1 MYSHITEVSHQKL
14 LMHAEETAKIQL
26 NNAEKRIKAVR
37 EASFLFL
44 FILAL
49 AFPQF
54 RHMCNPHIT
63 LGTHFPNAWF
73 WKYGDTV
80 TKPWRSARE
89 RMLQL
94 KHLIA
99 ECLNGAGYGVSFF
112 IFHAIPPLL
121 FLCPTIRCSV

>member
-26 NNAEKRIKAVR
+26 SNAEKRIKAVR

-63 LGTHFPNAWF
+63 LGTHCPNAWF

-80 TKPWRSARE
+80 TKPWRV
-89 RMLQL
+89 
-94 KHLIA
+94 
-99 ECLNGAGYGVSFF
+99 GAGYGVSFF